1 MSFLPTVAVPFGPTL
16 DDGLQYFGI
25 GGGGTLRGELAP
37 GFARWLFGRAFI
49 DYEML
54 PINGSDQSLSV
65 VYGGGS
71 IGASYSPA
79 PRIALR
85 ANAGGGLYMAM
96 ADAGTVR
103 NPFVEG
109 GTELLLRLSPTFAAG
124 LGARYKYLTVPGD
137 SLYQGLS
144 VQLGIVYDL
153 AGSRK
158 GSNIQLTPELG
169 AVFPL
174 FFSYYDKNPL
184 GSALIVNDEAIP
196 IENVK
201 VLFYA
206 KQYMD
211 APRLSAEF
219 DRLTPGASK
228 EIPVY
233 ALFNDAIFRVT
244 EGTKAAGELTLE
256 YYYLGRKTTR
266 TVPITLNVQNRNAM
280 TWDDDRKA
288 AAFVTAKD
296 PLILGFAKGLA
307 SMARGE
313 SGSAAISTEFRTALA
328 IYQALKA
335 YGMGY
340 AVDPTTPFISL
351 SEQEDAI
358 DFLQFPSQTLAYRAG
373 DCDDLSVLY
382 SALLEAVG
390 IETALVTTPGH
401 IFVAFNSGLTP
412 ENAARAFS
420 DSTDTIVRGDK
431 VWIPVEITL
440 VKDGFLKSWS
450 VGAAEWRD
458 GASRDKAGFFPI
470 REAWKTYEPIGFAE
484 GGALVSLPSQE
495 RLVDAYQSEL
505 DKFSRSQI
513 MARVAVLQAQIKSGK
528 EADKAAN
535 RLGILYAQFGLLADA
550 RAQFQFAIN
559 KSNYQQALVNMGNVE
574 FLDGQMAK
582 AKTYYESALAAN
594 ANDTTAL
601 VGLARSLQALGDL
614 GGFRDSLAKLQD
626 ASPSAVDRYF
636 PSGAAGARASE
647 AEERKVELWN
657 E

>member
-1 MSFLPTVAVPFGPTL
+1 MTLQLWRRTMRFPRSLLLVFAACIFVLPGLQAQSSDVTMSFLPTVTVPIGPTL
-16 DDGLQYFGI
+16 GDGLPFFDI
-25 GGGGTLRGELAP
+25 GGGGSLRGELAP

-49 DYEML
+49 DYELL
-54 PINGSDQSLSV
+54 PINGSSESLSV
-65 VYGGGS
+65 VYGGGAL
-71 IGASYSPA
+71 GASFSPA
-79 PRIALR
+79 PRFALR
-85 ANAGGGLYMAM
+85 ASAGGGIYMAV
-96 ADAGTVR
+96 ADVGTVR

-109 GTELLLRLSPTFAAG
+109 GAEFLLRLSPSLAAG

-144 VQLGIVYDL
+144 VQLGVVYDL

-158 GSNIQLTPELG
+158 GTDIQLAPDLG

-174 FFSYYDKNPL
+174 FFSFYDKNPL
-184 GSALIVNDEAIP
+184 GTALITNDEALP
-196 IENVK
+196 IEKVK

-219 DRLTPGASK
+219 DRLAPGAST
-228 EIPVY
+228 EFPVY

-256 YYYLGRKTTR
+256 YYYLGRKTTK
-266 TVPITLNVQNRNAM
+266 TIPVTLNVQNRNAM

-296 PLILGFAKGLA
+296 PLVLGFAKGLA
-307 SMARGE
+307 SMVRNEAGT
-313 SGSAAISTEFRTALA
+313 AAVSSEFRTALA
-328 IYQALKA
+328 VYQALRA
-335 YGMGY
+335 YGLGY
-340 AVDPTTPFISL
+340 AVDPKTPYISL

-373 DCDDLSVLY
+373 DCDDLSVLFA
-382 SALLEAVG
+382 ALLEAVG

-401 IFVAFNSGLTP
+401 IFVAFDSGLTP

-420 DSTDTIVRGDK
+420 DSAETIVRNGK
-431 VWIPVEITL
+431 VWIPIEVTL

-450 VGAAEWRD
+450 VGAMEWRD
-458 GASRDKAGFFPI
+458 GVSRDQASFYPI
-470 REAWKTYEPIGFAE
+470 REAWQTYEPIGFAE
-484 GGALVSLPSQE
+484 GGALVSLPAQE
-495 RLVDAYQSEL
+495 RLLEAYKSEL
-505 DKFSRSQI
+505 DKFSRGQI
-513 MARVAVLQAQIKSGK
+513 MSRVAELQAQIKGGK

-535 RLGILYAQFGLLADA
+535 RLGILYAQFGLIADA

-559 KSNYQQALVNMGNVE
+559 KSNLQQALVNMGNVE

-582 AKTYYESALAAN
+582 AKTFYERALKANAADTAAPSALPAACRP
-594 ANDTTAL
+594 
-601 VGLARSLQALGDL
+601 LAT
-614 GGFRDSLAKLQD
+614 
-626 ASPSAVDRYF
+626 
-636 PSGAAGARASE
+636 
-647 AEERKVELWN
+647 
-657 E
+657 

>member
-1 MSFLPTVAVPFGPTL
+1 MRFPRSMLLTLAVCVLFTAVIQAQSSDVTMSFLPTVAVPFGPTL

-37 GFARWLFGRAFI
+37 GFARWLFGRAFF
-49 DYEML
+49 DYELL
-54 PINGSDQSLSV
+54 PINGSDLLLSV

-85 ANAGGGLYMAM
+85 ANAGGGLYMAT

-103 NPFVEG
+103 NPFIEG
-109 GTELLLRLSPTFAAG
+109 GTEVLLRLSPTFAAG

-158 GSNIQLTPELG
+158 GSEIQLTPELG

-184 GSALIVNDEAIP
+184 GSALIVNEEAIP
-196 IENVK
+196 IDNVK

-206 KQYMD
+206 RQYMD

-256 YYYLGRKTTR
+256 YYYLGRKTTK
-266 TVPITLNVQNRNAM
+266 TVPVTLNVQNRNAM

-307 SMARGE
+307 SMVRGE
-313 SGSAAISTEFRTALA
+313 SGSTAISTE
-328 IYQALKA
+328 
-335 YGMGY
+335 
-340 AVDPTTPFISL
+340 
-351 SEQEDAI
+351 
-358 DFLQFPSQTLAYRAG
+358 
-373 DCDDLSVLY
+373 
-382 SALLEAVG
+382 
-390 IETALVTTPGH
+390 
-401 IFVAFNSGLTP
+401 
-412 ENAARAFS
+412 
-420 DSTDTIVRGDK
+420 
-431 VWIPVEITL
+431 
-440 VKDGFLKSWS
+440 
-450 VGAAEWRD
+450 
-458 GASRDKAGFFPI
+458 
-470 REAWKTYEPIGFAE
+470 
-484 GGALVSLPSQE
+484 
-495 RLVDAYQSEL
+495 
-505 DKFSRSQI
+505 
-513 MARVAVLQAQIKSGK
+513 
-528 EADKAAN
+528 
-535 RLGILYAQFGLLADA
+535 
-550 RAQFQFAIN
+550 
-559 KSNYQQALVNMGNVE
+559 
-574 FLDGQMAK
+574 
-582 AKTYYESALAAN
+582 
-594 ANDTTAL
+594 
-601 VGLARSLQALGDL
+601 
-614 GGFRDSLAKLQD
+614 
-626 ASPSAVDRYF
+626 
-636 PSGAAGARASE
+636 
-647 AEERKVELWN
+647 
-657 E
+657 